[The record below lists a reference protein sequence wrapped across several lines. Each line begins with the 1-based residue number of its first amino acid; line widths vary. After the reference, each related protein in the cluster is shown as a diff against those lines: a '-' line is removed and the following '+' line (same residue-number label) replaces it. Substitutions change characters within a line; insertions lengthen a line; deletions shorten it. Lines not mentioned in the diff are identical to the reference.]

1 MIEYESGYFDV
12 FELEFTVGAA
22 LSVDA
27 NAPIKGYA
35 AKELNGMAANLSVCA
50 SAVSKDGAAAN
61 KTIKMIEYESGYFDV
76 FELEFIVGAVLSV
89 EADAPI
95 KGYAAKELNG
105 MAANLSVCAS
115 AVSKDG
121 AAANKTIKMIENE

>member
-12 FELEFTVGAA
+12 FELEFIVGAV
-22 LSVDA
+22 LSVEAD
-27 NAPIKGYA
+27 APIKGYA

-95 KGYAAKELNG
+95 KGNEAKELNG
-105 MAANLSVCAS
+105 VTSNLSVRAGD
-115 AVSKDG
+115 VSKGG
-121 AAANKTIKMIENE
+121 AAANKANKMIEDE